1 MQMKILYT
9 QMWKIE
15 NDQVE
20 RSTPTGH
27 RDLQITR
34 IDMMRDGHGT
44 MIFEAR
50 QYLTRFRI
58 FVQDLLSSVKR
69 ARERESARA
78 RACEGETQRESAR
91 IHARERERDAVRVC
105 LCASAC
111 VCVCVCVCAC
121 VRVRVSIFVRVPV
134 RDPTGMQQMSVNNF

>member
-1 MQMKILYT
+1 MKILYT

-34 IDMMRDGHGT
+34 IDMMRDGHSA
-44 MIFEAR
+44 MILEAR

-58 FVQDLLSSVKR
+58 FVQDLLSGVKR

-78 RACEGETQRESAR
+78 RACEGEPERESAR
-91 IHARERERDAVRVC
+91 THARERERETQY
-105 LCASAC
+105 
-111 VCVCVCVCAC
+111 VCVCVQVCACVCAC
-121 VRVRVSIFVRVPV
+121 VRVSVSIFLCVCLCVILLV
-134 RDPTGMQQMSVNNF
+134 